1 MLDSGAVTQ
10 ALYMKILGEELGETG
25 RWYLAL
31 PPVLL
36 IGFLIGLFFL
46 AAAGQS
52 RLNMANELLHRSQ
65 LREQALNEFAGLIT
79 DAESAQRGYLLTG
92 EGSYLKPYAAA
103 VAQVG
108 GALDRLHDAY
118 GGDDSNSEFHEL
130 RILTGR
136 ELGEL
141 EDGVALSKRRG
152 NAPAANIVGTDVGRR
167 TMDSIVAI
175 IGNMRKEAAAEAAAA
190 DAEWQADFRLSRWVS
205 AAGAILN
212 IGLVLL
218 AVRLVYG
225 DMRRRARQAAGLRD
239 QKLELE
245 REVDT
250 RTLELT
256 ALSTHLQ
263 GVSEQEKSALS
274 RELHDELGGLLVAAR
289 MDLSWLQQRLPTS
302 DPAIEQRFKR
312 IHDSLSAGVDL
323 KRRVVEELRPTLL
336 DNMGLFTALRWQFK
350 ESCRRTGLR
359 CTETIPEAEL
369 KFSPDAAIG
378 VFRIAQEALTNIL
391 KHAEAKSADLSI
403 AMEGGSFTLRISDD
417 GKGIPSNRVGTSTSH
432 GLVAM
437 RHRIASLGGV
447 WEARSPLT
455 GGTIVTA
462 VIPLA
467 NMLLA
472 SETEGGELALA
483 SHSAIRQLKS

>member
-1 MLDSGAVTQ
+1 MLDSQ
-10 ALYMKILGEELGETG
+10 AATRILYMKILGEELGETG
-25 RWYLAL
+25 RWYIAI
-31 PPVLL
+31 PPILL

-52 RLNMANELLHRSQ
+52 RLNMANERLHRSQ
-65 LREQALNEFAGLIT
+65 LREQALSEFDGLMT

-92 EGSYLKPYAAA
+92 EEAYLTPYAAA
-103 VAQVG
+103 VTNIR
-108 GALDRLHDAY
+108 GALDRLHDTY
-118 GGDDSNSEFHEL
+118 GGDDSSSEFHEL
-130 RILTGR
+130 RILTGK

-141 EDGVALSKRRG
+141 EDGVALSKKRG
-152 NAPAANIVGTDVGRR
+152 TTQAVNIVGTDVGKR
-167 TMDSIVAI
+167 TMDSIAAI
-175 IGNMRKEAAAEAAAA
+175 IGTMRIEETAEAAAA
-190 DAEWQADFRLSRWVS
+190 NAEWQQDFRLSRWVS
-205 AAGAILN
+205 AAGAVLN

-218 AVRLVYG
+218 AVRLVYS

-239 QKLELE
+239 QKQELE
-245 REVDT
+245 QEVAART
-250 RTLELT
+250 RELT

-312 IHDSLSAGVDL
+312 IHESLSSGVDL

-350 ESCRRTGLR
+350 ETCRRAGLK
-359 CTETIPEAEL
+359 CTETIPESEP
-369 KFSPDAAIG
+369 KFNPDAAIG

-391 KHAEAKSADLSI
+391 KHAEAKSADLVI
-403 AMEGGSFTLRISDD
+403 GMDRETFFLRVSDD
-417 GKGIPSNRVGTSTSH
+417 GKGIPPNRLQTITSH
-432 GLVAM
+432 GLASM
-437 RHRIASLGGV
+437 RHRITALGGS
-447 WEARSPLT
+447 WEVRSPST

-462 VIPLA
+462 VIPLPR
-467 NMLLA
+467 MLV
-472 SETEGGELALA
+472 TEPA
-483 SHSAIRQLKS
+483 